1 MKKRVFS
8 TLIAAALVLALLPAG
23 AFAATVSTDEASQV
37 LAALNIMV
45 GDQNGNLN
53 LSNNVTRAEFTKM
66 AVMASPLGEGVGGST
81 NVSPYPDVPYTH
93 WAAPYVEAAV
103 TAGYVN
109 GYTNGTFRPSNQITL
124 AEGVTI
130 LLRLLGY
137 EDSDFTG
144 AFPAGQMSMYRSLGL
159 NENVS
164 ASEASSVLN
173 RQDSMYLFYNL
184 LTAKT
189 KAGQVYLVTLGH
201 TLTATGEIDRV
212 ALINEAMEGPVVAS
226 ANWQSNVGFNLNTAK
241 VYRSGASAQLSDIQS
256 TDVVYWSNSMRTI
269 WAFTDQVTGT
279 YQSASPN
286 VSNPTSVVVAGN
298 TYTIETASAAYD
310 LSDLGP
316 FQVGD
321 TVTLLLGRSGGV
333 AAVLSPENSSVSGSL
348 YGVVTGLG
356 TATYTDP
363 SGNKYNTDTVTLMG
377 TDGRTYSYPWST
389 SSFDE
394 GDIVKVTT
402 VGASVTL
409 SGAGSGSLSGTVNG
423 SGTAIGS
430 QKIASNCRILETYGE
445 ANVRKAYAS
454 RLAGVQLKSG
464 SVRFY
469 ATNAKG
475 EITDL
480 ILNDVT
486 GDGHTYGVL
495 TSVKEQGYGMNLI
508 GVYEYDVNG
517 SKSTLQSSNRLFN
530 VKTGPFGMVTS
541 GTGVAATVDRMYNLT
556 PVKFTSATTTSGI
569 GGDGTVYRMADQVTV
584 YEKKGSDYY
593 ATTLSR
599 VAGKSLTGY
608 YDKTEREGGRIRII
622 VAQ

>member
-356 TATYTDP
+356 TATYTLP
-363 SGNKYNTDTVTLMG
+363 EI
-377 TDGRTYSYPWST
+377 ST
-389 SSFDE
+389 
-394 GDIVKVTT
+394 T
-402 VGASVTL
+402 
-409 SGAGSGSLSGTVNG
+409 
-423 SGTAIGS
+423 
-430 QKIASNCRILETYGE
+430 RI
-445 ANVRKAYAS
+445 
-454 RLAGVQLKSG
+454 Q
-464 SVRFY
+464 
-469 ATNAKG
+469 
-475 EITDL
+475 
-480 ILNDVT
+480 
-486 GDGHTYGVL
+486 
-495 TSVKEQGYGMNLI
+495 
-508 GVYEYDVNG
+508 
-517 SKSTLQSSNRLFN
+517 
-530 VKTGPFGMVTS
+530 
-541 GTGVAATVDRMYNLT
+541 
-556 PVKFTSATTTSGI
+556 
-569 GGDGTVYRMADQVTV
+569 
-584 YEKKGSDYY
+584 
-593 ATTLSR
+593 
-599 VAGKSLTGY
+599 
-608 YDKTEREGGRIRII
+608 
-622 VAQ
+622 